1 MKKKE
6 IIVIFL
12 VVGLFLFFL
21 SIPFLMLIGVWDYFI
36 YNKSVSTKEDVF
48 EMVLENQM
56 EFEKIVAD
64 MKVLLEDSNE
74 DIIILDGREEY
85 REQGIKSLLFKQYPI
100 SAVSVKNCDLVY
112 EVSIHL
118 QFCPKGYTYWGVYYT
133 DDDEPSTW
141 GVGTL
146 EECDGIYTQEGS
158 YFKYE
163 TQRIVEHWYYY
174 QCWTR

>member
-6 IIVIFL
+6 IIVILL

-21 SIPFLMLIGVWDYFI
+21 SIPFLMLIGVWDYFV

-48 EMVLENQM
+48 EMVLENQE
-56 EFEKIVAD
+56 EFEKIVAG
-64 MKVLLEDSNE
+64 MKTLCKDNQEHFILLE
-74 DIIILDGREEY
+74 GRNEY
-85 REQGIKSLLFKQYPI
+85 RKQKIKSPLFKRYPI
-100 SAVSVKNCDLVY
+100 STVSVDSQEHGY
-112 EVSIHL
+112 EISIGL
-118 QFCPKGYTYWGVYYT
+118 AFCPKEYTYWGVYYT

-146 EECDGIYTQEGS
+146 EEDDGVYTQEGS

-163 TQRIVEHWYYY
+163 TERIVEHWYYY